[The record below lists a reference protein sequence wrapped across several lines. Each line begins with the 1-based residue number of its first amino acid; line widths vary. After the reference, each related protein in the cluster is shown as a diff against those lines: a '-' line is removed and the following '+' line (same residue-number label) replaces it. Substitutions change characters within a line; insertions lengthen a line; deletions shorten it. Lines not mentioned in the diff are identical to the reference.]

1 MKIRKIAAVLAPM
14 LATAAVGA
22 GVVHAEPATPDIGY
36 RTELVGKN
44 VVTTLTN
51 GTFALRDETVD
62 VLDKS
67 GATVVTLPLFLR
79 EGTTE
84 YPLPH
89 AVRDEGRVLELTA
102 VKDVEHARPT
112 LQPIASPQEN
122 LSAQN
127 NFASQFGLAT
137 AIGGF
142 VGTAIGALAGLA
154 IGIGT
159 GVVFSPATVIT
170 GATLGGII
178 GTIVVGGPALVISAV
193 DLVNT
198 LTAAPGTTQ
207 WAPKAQATR

>member
-1 MKIRKIAAVLAPM
+1 MKIRKIAAVLAPL

-62 VLDKS
+62 ILDGS
-67 GATVVTLPLFLR
+67 GATVVTLPLSVR

-84 YPLPH
+84 YPLAH

-112 LQPIASPQEN
+112 TAQPIASPQEN

-142 VGTAIGALAGLA
+142 VGTAIGALVGLT
-154 IGIGT
+154 GIVG
-159 GVVFSPATVIT
+159 GPTVIASVIA
-170 GATLGGII
+170 GATIGGII
-178 GTIVVGGPALVISAV
+178 GTIVVGGPALIISAV

-198 LTAAPGTTQ
+198 LAAAPGTTQ
-207 WAPKAQATR
+207 WAPKAEATR